1 MGIPIIRDYQQM
13 TKKQRIFFQYAF
25 SKLQK
30 DLEKELP
37 EPDKQGKKNKYDKAR
52 DIVERKR
59 R

>member
-1 MGIPIIRDYQQM
+1 MGISIIRDYQKM

-37 EPDKQGKKNKYDKAR
+37 ESEDQRKKNKYNKAR
-52 DIVERKR
+52 DIVKRKKS
-59 R
+59 